1 MTATTD
7 LPMMCV
13 SFWGRL
19 RLHGAFITPS
29 RQDAMLE
36 LAGRLHLVMG
46 ISQVVT
52 SSDRGGRYRWIGL
65 CLTGAAE
72 DDRAP
77 TEERACI
84 WSRCFCSSNRSPLAE
99 YMNALLSER
108 GRPRPPPSNR
118 TLSTDTRT
126 LFRRQPDLN
135 LIWVGCVTTS

>member
-1 MTATTD
+1 MQCLSWQAD
-7 LPMMCV
+7 
-13 SFWGRL
+13 
-19 RLHGAFITPS
+19 FIS
-29 RQDAMLE
+29 SWAY
-36 LAGRLHLVMG
+36 HKF
-46 ISQVVT
+46 VT